1 MKGVWESPLAVQV
14 EAYGLQWVFGP
25 LPTLPAAMEFVS
37 EHVWDTDTYRHQYL
51 SLIDPSEAAVRLN
64 RRVREGNPGLFDAP
78 GRSQQE
84 PLEVALRAAIARE
97 HGGVGDGPHGDGLYA
112 HLDIHRPWRVAVKR
126 HACWEGDCDHGR
138 DDEGNCTA
146 PVQHAVWCR
155 GCTPVYVSGGEFDGT
170 PYDECQVDWPCSPV
184 LAMCASFG
192 VSLTGKALPTDR
204 LE

>member
-1 MKGVWESPLAVQV
+1 MKGTWENPLAVQV
-14 EAYGLQWVFGP
+14 EAYGLRWVFGP

-37 EHVWDTDTYRHQYL
+37 EHVWDTNTYRHQYL
-51 SLIDPSEAAVRLN
+51 SLIDPAEAAVRLN
-64 RRVREGNPGLFDAP
+64 RRAHEDDPGLFAAP
-78 GRSQQE
+78 ARSKRE

-97 HGGVGDGPHGDGLYA
+97 HGDIGDGPYGDGLYA
-112 HLDIHRPWRVAVKR
+112 HLDFHRPWRVEVKR

-138 DDEGNCTA
+138 DEDGNCTA
-146 PVQHAVWCR
+146 PARQGVWCR

-192 VSLTGKALPTDR
+192 VSLTGKALPTERPD
-204 LE
+204 